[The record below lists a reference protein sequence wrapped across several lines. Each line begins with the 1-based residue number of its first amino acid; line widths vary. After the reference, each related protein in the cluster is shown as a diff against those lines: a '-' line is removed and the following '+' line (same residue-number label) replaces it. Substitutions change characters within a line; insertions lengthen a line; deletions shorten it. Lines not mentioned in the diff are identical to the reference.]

1 MTSCGARAGRVC
13 SLTTTAR
20 AAAGGG
26 TMIESPPAATVAV
39 AVGAPDDARA
49 RNGRPSGVS
58 ACREGRSASPPPC
71 RPELPAT

>member
-1 MTSCGARAGRVC
+1 
-13 SLTTTAR
+13 
-20 AAAGGG
+20 
-26 TMIESPPAATVAV
+26 MIESPPAATVAV